1 MFSILEGEI
10 DGMKTLTRKL
20 LNGGLASVLLFT
32 MCVVPSMAEAP
43 SAPDEPMVAEVQAVP
58 EQTAIPE
65 TQLAPAPSASADE
78 HQRND
83 EHDDTLL
90 NQLENDGQVET
101 LPYNEETEPDQVGEI
116 EVIEE
121 DPVPLAG
128 GLAPSV
134 VIRANRDIGNLRI
147 GDELVLTAEL
157 NGFQGLKCAIRWQAR
172 KDGQWQDLKGQDS
185 TRLTIRITEENASWA
200 YRVAVDATPA
210 R

>member
-32 MCVVPSMAEAP
+32 IFVFPSMAEAP

-65 TQLAPAPSASADE
+65 TQLAPAPSAFADE

-83 EHDDTLL
+83 EHDDGLL

-101 LPYNEETEPDQVGEI
+101 LPYIEETETDQVGRSNHR
-116 EVIEE
+116 
-121 DPVPLAG
+121 G
-128 GLAPSV
+128 
-134 VIRANRDIGNLRI
+134 
-147 GDELVLTAEL
+147 
-157 NGFQGLKCAIRWQAR
+157 
-172 KDGQWQDLKGQDS
+172 
-185 TRLTIRITEENASWA
+185 
-200 YRVAVDATPA
+200 
-210 R
+210 